1 MGGISL
7 ASVGY
12 DLNSDHNEDYVLN
25 RDESQELVEDF
36 LKTVKEKNGKVMV
49 DGGNAYALG
58 YADHILSVPLDSS
71 MNINTSMS
79 VPFMGMVLHGYV
91 EFAGTPI
98 NLDGDYD
105 YSVLKAIE
113 NGANL
118 FFVVSKDNTSELKAF
133 PEFSKY
139 YAISYDNWASDIQ
152 ETYAK
157 FNNAMKGVK
166 YSVIDEHEYL
176 GTRLVRVKY
185 DNGTEFILN
194 YNTHEVT
201 TEDGTTVE
209 AMSFAVR

>member
-1 MGGISL
+1 
-7 ASVGY
+7 
-12 DLNSDHNEDYVLN
+12 
-25 RDESQELVEDF
+25 
-36 LKTVKEKNGKVMV
+36 MV
-49 DGGNAYALG
+49 DGGNAYSLK
-58 YADHILSVPLDSS
+58 YADHILSLPLESS
-71 MNINTSMS
+71 MNINTSQS

-98 NLDGDYD
+98 NLDGDFD
-105 YSVLKAIE
+105 YSVLRAME

-118 FFVVSKDNTSELKAF
+118 YFVVSKENVQELKSF

-139 YAISYDNWASDIQ
+139 YAISYDNWVDDI
-152 ETYAK
+152 EKTYEK
-157 FNNAMKGVK
+157 FNAAMKKVK
-166 YSVIDEHEYL
+166 YSLIDEHEYI

-201 TEDGTTVE
+201 TDDGTTVE